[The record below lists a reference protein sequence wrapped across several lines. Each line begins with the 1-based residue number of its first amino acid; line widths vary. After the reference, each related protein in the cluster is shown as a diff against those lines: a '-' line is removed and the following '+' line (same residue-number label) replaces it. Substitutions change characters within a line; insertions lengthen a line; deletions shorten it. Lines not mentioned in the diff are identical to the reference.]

1 TANMPD
7 AGTGNYALVGGT
19 TPTATYNGV
28 SQLGQ
33 LVNGN
38 LTVNFYSRSVG
49 VNINTKFGTTNVNT
63 SSSAYF
69 SSGSSS
75 FRGCSG
81 NSQVNGIFTG
91 TLAYRAGLV
100 YSTYVG
106 GTLGNVTG
114 AAAFQ
119 RTSGNPYFND

>member
-1 TANMPD
+1 
-7 AGTGNYALVGGT
+7 
-19 TPTATYNGV
+19 
-28 SQLGQ
+28 

-38 LTVNFYSRSVG
+38 LTVDFYSGLVG

-63 SSSAYF
+63 SSNASI
-69 SSGSSS
+69 SGST
-75 FRGCSG
+75 FRGCNG

-119 RTSGNPYFND
+119 RTSGNPYIINNN